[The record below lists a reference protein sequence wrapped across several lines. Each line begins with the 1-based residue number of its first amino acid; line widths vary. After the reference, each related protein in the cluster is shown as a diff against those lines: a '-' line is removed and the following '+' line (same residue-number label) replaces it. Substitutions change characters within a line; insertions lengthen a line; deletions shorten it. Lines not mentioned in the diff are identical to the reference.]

1 MPSHLETL
9 LAEIRRAKTCELRQ
23 GSYVTD
29 EFLSIPPHRVGI
41 LHLAMVQRFL
51 LADPVGCGK
60 TPQALV
66 AYGYLKEKDPT
77 LRMIVVTTKSALF
90 QWRAAVKKFL
100 RKIDASVP
108 GYSEKGSKQGTSSR
122 HWQWNLDQRDVL
134 VTTYHTLARDVNAL
148 LPAFDNFVL
157 VLDEV
162 QTVRNT
168 QQTQLWPSA
177 QKLSLKAR
185 YVWGL
190 SATPIMNRL
199 EDLFAVYEAIYPGLL
214 GGSLTRFRQTYIT
227 EVLIRPKQG
236 RPFWKVTGY
245 QNLDQ
250 LKAIIEP
257 FRLMRSAAEINQYLP
272 PVVPKQ
278 VMLDMSPKQRALYDR
293 IVMKVLPN
301 ATSESGAATTLMN
314 DRTESAKSPAN
325 VTLDNLGEW
334 LDDEGESA
342 SIPEGRRLTKLASL
356 TYAQLA
362 ADAPAVLGFDDVPS
376 VKWQELERFLTDE
389 CANNE
394 KVIVYTKFERVVTW
408 LSAQLKAAG
417 ITSTRITGVESAK
430 VREANRVRFQ
440 TDPTMQVM
448 VIDGA
453 GGQALDLQA
462 AGVVVFYDLPWGW
475 GEFIQILGRARRVGT
490 SHLKVLAVLL
500 TTTDSIDTDTVSL
513 LNKKETLADLIL
525 SLPNDAKV
533 FTAIEAQA
541 TTHATTTAQSSD
553 LSDLFNL
560 VHSRTRTG
568 KSSLGKAAPTAE
580 EFVIPRSLIPTQS
593 RSVPSP
599 PSASKGPV

>member
-9 LAEIRRAKTCELRQ
+9 LAEIRRKKTCELRQ
-23 GSYVTD
+23 GSLVTD

-41 LHLAMVQRFL
+41 LHLAMVPRFL

-66 AYGYLKEKDPT
+66 AFAYLKEKDPA

-90 QWRAAVKKFL
+90 QWRAAVRRFL
-100 RKIDASVP
+100 RKINASVP
-108 GYSEKGSKQGTSSR
+108 GYSERGSAQGSESR
-122 HWQWNLDQRDVL
+122 RWQWNLDKSDVL
-134 VTTYHTLARDVNAL
+134 VTTYHTLARDVNTL

-168 QQTQLWPSA
+168 QQTLLWPSA

-199 EDLFAVYEAIYPGLL
+199 EDLFAVYEAISPGLL
-214 GGSLTRFRQTYIT
+214 GGSLTRFRETYID
-227 EVLIRPKQG
+227 EVLIRPKNS
-236 RPFWKVTGY
+236 RPFWKITGY
-245 QNLDQ
+245 KNLDQ
-250 LKAIIEP
+250 LKRIIEP

-278 VMLDMSPKQRALYDR
+278 VMLDMSPKQRALYDK
-293 IVMKVLPN
+293 IVHKVLPL
-301 ATSESGAATTLMN
+301 ATGESVTGRSVMDVGDETAQ
-314 DRTESAKSPAN
+314 SPAK

-334 LDDEGESA
+334 LKEGGETPISQ
-342 SIPEGRRLTKLASL
+342 GRKLTKLASL
-356 TYAQLA
+356 TYAQMA

-376 VKWQELERFLTDE
+376 VKWEELRRFLTEE
-389 CANNE
+389 CANGE
-394 KVIVYTKFERVVTW
+394 KVIVFTRFERVVTW
-408 LSAQLKAAG
+408 LCAQLKAAG
-417 ITSTRITGVESAK
+417 ITSTRITGEESAR

-440 TDPTMQVM
+440 TTEDVQVM

-462 AGVVVFYDLPWGW
+462 AGVVVYFDLPWGW

-490 SHLKVLAVLL
+490 THPKVLAVLL
-500 TTTDSIDTDTVSL
+500 LTTNSIDTYTVSL
-513 LNKKETLADLIL
+513 LNQKESLADAVFT
-525 SLPNDAKV
+525 LPDDAKV
-533 FTAIEAQA
+533 FTAVVAA
-541 TTHATTTAQSSD
+541 TSTATVSS
-553 LSDLFNL
+553 LFNSVL
-560 VHSRTRTG
+560 SKKRST
-568 KSSLGKAAPTAE
+568 SSLGKADASTE
-580 EFVIPRSLIPTQS
+580 EFVLPPSLIPKQS
-593 RSVPSP
+593 RPVPSRP
-599 PSASKGPV
+599 DLTKPEPA